1 MQSKALE
8 TGGIM
13 EEKFL
18 RNTKKKRLYS
28 FGFTLVELMVV
39 IAIIGIV
46 AVLAVPN
53 FARMQREARIR
64 SACQR
69 TAQHFKQIR
78 ERAISSGGTYLIT
91 FPDLYHYRMTRPNS
105 TTQDFR
111 IGGLAGQSIYW
122 GGAGVAGQPPEG
134 SMAAP
139 GVNGRDFPGDRLV
152 IDGRGGATN
161 GVLYITNGRN
171 NYAVGIN
178 RIGKVATYR
187 YHAGTW
193 N

>member
-1 MQSKALE
+1 
-8 TGGIM
+8 M
-13 EEKFL
+13 EEKCM
-18 RNTKKKRLYS
+18 RDTKKKQLFS

-64 SACQR
+64 GACQR

-78 ERAISSGGTYLIT
+78 ERAISTSGTYQITFFPPNTYRLSRPNGSTADFRLGGASGG
-91 FPDLYHYRMTRPNS
+91 
-105 TTQDFR
+105 
-111 IGGLAGQSIYW
+111 SIRW
-122 GGAGVAGQPPEG
+122 GGVNVGGQPPEG
-134 SMAAP
+134 NVAAP
-139 GVNGRDFPGDRLV
+139 GVQGIDFPGGRLR

-161 GVLYITNGRN
+161 GVIYITNGRN
-171 NYAVGIN
+171 NHAVGIN
-178 RIGKVATYR
+178 RLGKVATYR
-187 YHAGTW
+187 YSGGTW

>member
-1 MQSKALE
+1 
-8 TGGIM
+8 M
-13 EEKFL
+13 E
-18 RNTKKKRLYS
+18 KKRYRRTQWQIYP
-28 FGFTLVELMVV
+28 GFTLVELMVV

-64 SACQR
+64 GACQR

-78 ERAISSGGTYLIT
+78 ERAISTNGTYQISFT
-91 FPDLYHYRMTRPNS
+91 PPNIYRLTRPNGS
-105 TTQDFR
+105 WADFKL
-111 IGGLAGQSIYW
+111 GGLSGASVFW
-122 GGAGVAGQPPEG
+122 GGVGVAGQPPEG
-134 SMAAP
+134 NMAAP
-139 GVNGRDFPGDRLV
+139 GINGLDFPGGILI

-178 RIGKVATYR
+178 RLGKIATYE
-187 YHAGTW
+187 YYAGTW

>member
-1 MQSKALE
+1 
-8 TGGIM
+8 M
-13 EEKFL
+13 EEK
-18 RNTKKKRLYS
+18 RMRDIKKKRLFS
-28 FGFTLVELMVV
+28 FGFTLIELMVV

-78 ERAISSGGTYLIT
+78 ERAISSGGNYVIR
-91 FPDLYHYRMTRPNS
+91 FPDQYHYRMTRPNGS
-105 TTQDFR
+105 TQDFK
-111 IGGLAGQSIYW
+111 IGGLSGQSVSW
-122 GGAGVAGQPPEG
+122 GGVGVAGQPPEG

-139 GVNGRDFPGDRLV
+139 GVNGRDFPGDRLI
-152 IDGRGGATN
+152 IDSRGGATR
-161 GVLYITNGRN
+161 GVLYITNGRD
-171 NYAVGIN
+171 NYAVGVN
-178 RIGKVATYR
+178 RLGKFATYH
-187 YHAGTW
+187 YFAGTW

>member
-1 MQSKALE
+1 
-8 TGGIM
+8 M
-13 EEKFL
+13 EEK
-18 RNTKKKRLYS
+18 RSEKTKTKRLSS

-64 SACQR
+64 GACQR

-78 ERAISSGGTYLIT
+78 ERAISSGGTYIVS
-91 FPDLYHYRMTRPNS
+91 FPDRYNYLLTRPNGTS
-105 TTQDFR
+105 EQFH
-111 IGGLAGQSIYW
+111 IGGLAGRTVYW
-122 GGAGVAGQPPEG
+122 GGVAVAGQPPEG
-134 SMAAP
+134 NMPAP
-139 GVNGRDFPGDRLV
+139 GVSGIDFPGNRLI
-152 IDGRGGATN
+152 IDGRGGATS

-178 RIGKVATYR
+178 RLGKVATYR
-187 YHAGTW
+187 YASGNW

>member
-1 MQSKALE
+1 
-8 TGGIM
+8 M
-13 EEKFL
+13 EEE
-18 RNTKKKRLYS
+18 RMRDTKTKRLFS
-28 FGFTLVELMVV
+28 FGFTLLELMVV

-78 ERAISSGGTYLIT
+78 ERAISSGGTYQIA
-91 FPDLYHYRMTRPNS
+91 FPDQYNYRMTRPNGS
-105 TTQDFR
+105 TQDFK
-111 IGGLAGQSIYW
+111 IGGLSGQSVSW
-122 GGAGVAGQPPEG
+122 GGVGVAGQPPEG
-134 SMAAP
+134 NMDAP
-139 GVNGRDFPGDRLV
+139 GIQGNDFPGGILI

-171 NYAVGIN
+171 NYAVGTN
-178 RIGKVATYR
+178 RLGKVATYI
-187 YHAGTW
+187 YSAGTW